1 MANLNLNQVII
12 AGRMVADPELKKT
25 QSNVSVCSFRVA
37 VQREFKDANGQYPAD
52 FLNVTA
58 WRQSAELVA
67 QYFRKGSSIAV
78 VGSIQTREYTDQQGN
93 KRYATEIIADK
104 VRFVDSKSDGEPAPA
119 SAPAQAAQDTAPVAV
134 PNYEPL
140 KSDDDLPF

>member
-37 VQREFKDANGQYPAD
+37 VQREFKDANGQYITD

-58 WRQSAELVA
+58 WRQGADLVA
-67 QYFRKGSSIAV
+67 QYFRKGSSIAI

-93 KRYATEIIADK
+93 KRYMTEIIADK

-119 SAPAQAAQDTAPVAV
+119 PAQAAQDAAPVSV
-134 PNYEPL
+134 PNFEPL
-140 KSDDDLPF
+140 KSDDELPF